1 MPNNFQ
7 TMLSKADRGPQNRG
21 SGGLKG
27 VQSLHNMTSQLAA
40 QSEEHMTRIVSERTV
55 CYCSNF
61 DLDAAEWFRSYH
73 QLKMFSLNL
82 HNRFGKLAFF
92 HWNETLTLEINI
104 SRHCEQCHNL
114 YKNCLILSFSFN
126 FD

>member
-1 MPNNFQ
+1 MPNNFH

-73 QLKMFSLNL
+73 QLKMFGLNL
-82 HNRFGKLAFF
+82 HNRFGKLALF
-92 HWNETLTLEINI
+92 HSYETLILEINI
-104 SRHCEQCHNL
+104 STHC
-114 YKNCLILSFSFN
+114 
-126 FD
+126 DG